1 VPTLQQ
7 FVAEI
12 TPENRYRT
20 ERKAPAFRR
29 GGGSKRNSLA
39 ELRSRQRGS
48 GVVHQKGVPMEAPDL
63 MPLPP
68 VVSYTG
74 MPGEKI
80 LIVDDERLVRWSLR
94 QKCEEWGYEVFEAAG
109 GELGLRLAQHES
121 PDLVLLDV
129 RMPDLNGIQVL
140 ERLRKNEDAG
150 AVIMITADPTLD
162 DVKSALKLGAY
173 DFVGKPLD
181 FEELR
186 VTIQNALEATRLRGE
201 VQSLRGEVRRRTGY
215 HDVVG
220 VSPKMTELM
229 NFVQKVAASE
239 ATTILIQGESGTG
252 KDLVAKAIHY
262 ESARQNGPFVAI
274 NCSAIP
280 ETLMEAELFG
290 HEKGAFTDAKQ
301 MKKGLFETAN
311 GGTLFLDEIGE
322 LSPLLQAKL
331 LRVLEDQVIRRV
343 GGVRDM
349 QVDVRVVA
357 ASNRD
362 LEKAVREGHFRQDL
376 YYRLAIIAIFI
387 PPLREHTE
395 DILPLVDFFI
405 NLYNRKFKKSVRGI
419 SPETRR
425 LLLAHN
431 WPGNVRELKN
441 SIERAMILEEESVLR
456 PNYLPF
462 AVGAAARSGLTAFEH
477 TSAAPD
483 SSGKTLA
490 NGRVLPRLYIPE
502 EGTSLEEVERA
513 MVELALRQA
522 NNNQTHA
529 ARLLDISRDAL
540 RYKLKK
546 FELVP
551 AGDEEATNFIPSEN
565 TAG

>member
-1 VPTLQQ
+1 M
-7 FVAEI
+7 
-12 TPENRYRT
+12 
-20 ERKAPAFRR
+20 PA
-29 GGGSKRNSLA
+29 
-39 ELRSRQRGS
+39 
-48 GVVHQKGVPMEAPDL
+48 
-63 MPLPP
+63 
-68 VVSYTG
+68 
-74 MPGEKI
+74 EKI
-80 LIVDDERLVRWSLR
+80 LVIDDERLVRWSLR
-94 QKCEEWGYEVFEAAG
+94 QKCEEWGYEVVEAAA
-109 GELGLRLAQHES
+109 GEAGLRQAQQES
-121 PDLVLLDV
+121 PDLILLDV
-129 RMPDLNGIQVL
+129 RLPDLNGLRVL
-140 ERLRKNEDAG
+140 EQLKKTGDTA
-150 AVIMITADPTLD
+150 AVIMITADPQLD

-186 VTIQNALEATRLRGE
+186 VTIHNALEATRLRTE

-215 HDVVG
+215 HDVVA
-220 VSPKMTELM
+220 VSPKMIELM
-229 NFVQKVAASE
+229 NFVGKVAASE

-252 KDLVAKAIHY
+252 KDLVAKTIHY
-262 ESARQNGPFVAI
+262 ESSRQNGPFVAI

-301 MKKGLFETAN
+301 MKKGLFETAH

-387 PPLREHTE
+387 PPLRERTE

-405 NLYNRKFKKSVRGI
+405 DWYNRKFKKSVRGI

-425 LLLAHN
+425 LLVAHT
-431 WPGNVRELKN
+431 WPGNVREVKN

-456 PNYLPF
+456 PIYMPF
-462 AVGAAARSGLTAFEH
+462 AVGEAARSGLTAFEA
-477 TSAAPD
+477 TSASTDAV
-483 SSGKTLA
+483 GKPLP
-490 NGRVLPRLYIPE
+490 NGRTLPRLYIPE

-513 MVELALRQA
+513 MVELAMRQA
-522 NNNQTHA
+522 NGNQTHA

-551 AGDEEATNFIPSEN
+551 PGEGEAATDSLPSEN
-565 TAG
+565 SSR